1 MKKIKTSD
9 LRKKFKKMYIEEFED
24 SNESFMDFML
34 DLIPRRE
41 LMNVLKKGKK
51 HYYIISSKYR

>member
-1 MKKIKTSD
+1 MKKIKTND